1 MCFVCYVPNY
11 FIGFLSHGYHVFMNL
26 KRMNRMGAGNY
37 GLKDKK
43 VEEQTPDKFWN
54 GEINDLECRDLCK
67 VFGITIEKL
76 LR

>member
-1 MCFVCYVPNY
+1 MFQNY
-11 FIGFLSHGYHVFMNL
+11 FIGFLTHGYHVFMKFKKNESNGSREL
-26 KRMNRMGAGNY
+26 WIERI
-37 GLKDKK
+37 KK

-54 GEINDLECRDLCK
+54 GEINDLECRNLCK